1 MALDISARIENVE
14 YTPRLCKELNDYGTA
29 DVLSGEAFSD
39 GAFHLRTEQ
48 GELGVSWWVT
58 PKRTRS
64 YPYTRVYDTMDTPRK
79 VTIIPIVKD
88 EGADGD
94 RDYLKWS
101 SVSLMSLLGVYVI
114 PAYYANAQK
123 NPEYENKITNQEF
136 DYEYVMGKIDELLGY
151 QSDALHWNMKEMER
165 LDELSEICEEKYY
178 EKISPETGVDM
189 HSRKHFRK
197 KMSEMTES
205 VEEFKRTS
213 KQQSKEAQRRELLTD
228 QPKEKAVYDKG
239 RVTVENFLGGLYH
252 FTADEAMIVDGTV
265 VLIEKKH
272 TRSTL
277 PSIGDIKDGL
287 LKSAVFSNIEEAET
301 ADGTYD
307 VRAGVGMTGD
317 GFSARCTNESEIP
330 DSLKEM
336 YRNRLA
342 DVFTECGENGLVC
355 YASPADVTHE
365 EEIELVRDAL

>member
-1 MALDISARIENVE
+1 MSLDISARIENVE
-14 YTPRLCKELNDYGTA
+14 YTPLLCKELNDYGTA
-29 DVLSGEAFSD
+29 EVLSGEAFSD

-64 YPYTRVYDTMDTPRK
+64 YPYPRVYDTMDTPRK
-79 VTIIPIVKD
+79 VTVIPIVKD

-114 PAYYANAQK
+114 PAYYADAQK

-136 DYEYVMGKIDELLGY
+136 DYEYLMDKIDELLGY

-165 LDELSEICEEKYY
+165 LDELANVCEEKYY
-178 EKISPETGVDM
+178 EEISPATGVDM

-197 KMSEMTES
+197 KMKEMTDS

-239 RVTVENFLGGLYH
+239 RVTVENFLGGVYH
-252 FTADEAMIVDGTV
+252 FTADEAMIIDDTI
-265 VLIEKKH
+265 VLVEKKH
-272 TRSTL
+272 TRGTL
-277 PSIGDIKDGL
+277 PSMNDIKDGL
-287 LKSAVFSNIEEAET
+287 LKSAVFSNIEKAET

-307 VRAGVGMTGD
+307 VRAGIGMTGND
-317 GFSARCTNESEIP
+317 FPDSCLNKSEIP
-330 DSLKEM
+330 EGIKEM
-336 YRNRLA
+336 YRERLA
-342 DVFTECGENGLVC
+342 DVFDECEENSLVC
-355 YASPADVTHE
+355 YASPGDVTHDD
-365 EEIELVRDAL
+365 EIELVREAL

>member
-14 YTPRLCKELNDYGTA
+14 YTPLLCDGLDDYVTA
-29 DVLSGEAFSD
+29 EVLSGDAFGDS
-39 GAFHLRTEQ
+39 AFHLRTKQ
-48 GELGVSWWVT
+48 GDLGVSWWVT

-64 YPYTRVYDTMDTPRK
+64 YPYPRVYDTMDTPRK

-114 PAYYANAQK
+114 PAYYADAER
-123 NPEYENKITNQEF
+123 NPDYENKITNQEF

-151 QSDALHWNMKEMER
+151 QSDALHWNMKEMKK
-165 LDELSEICEEKYY
+165 LDEISEVCEKKYY
-178 EKISPETGVDM
+178 EKISTETGVDM

-197 KMSEMTES
+197 KMEEMSDS
-205 VEEFKRTS
+205 VEEFERTS

-239 RVTVENFLGGLYH
+239 RVTVENFLGGVYH
-252 FTADEAMIVDGTV
+252 FTADEAMVIDDTIVLV
-265 VLIEKKH
+265 EKKH
-272 TRSTL
+272 TQGTL
-277 PSIGDIKDGL
+277 PSMNDIKDGL

-317 GFSARCTNESEIP
+317 DLSARCTNESEIP
-330 DSLKEM
+330 NRLKEM

-342 DVFTECGENGLVC
+342 DVFTECEENGLVC